1 METDDVEKKVIQRKQ
16 EEICMGQKKVCVGVV
31 GAGAISDIYLKNM
44 IHRFENLYVKS
55 ICAAHLESA
64 QKKAQE
70 YGIQAVTM
78 EEIFAVKGVFVSVE
92 FSGVFDQWN
101 GTGYPLITAA

>member
-1 METDDVEKKVIQRKQ
+1 MQRARYKQRPYGNRRCGKESDSEEQ

-64 QKKAQE
+64 QKKSAGVWDTGSY
-70 YGIQAVTM
+70 YGRDVR
-78 EEIFAVKGVFVSVE
+78 
-92 FSGVFDQWN
+92 
-101 GTGYPLITAA
+101 

>member
-1 METDDVEKKVIQRKQ
+1 ME
-16 EEICMGQKKVCVGVV
+16 QKKICTGVI

-44 IHRFENLYVKS
+44 INRFDNLYVKS

-70 YGIQAVTM
+70 YGIQADKM
-78 EEIFAVKGVFVSVE
+78 EGKEVETGNCPVGKLKTAQVS
-92 FSGVFDQWN
+92 
-101 GTGYPLITAA
+101 

>member
-1 METDDVEKKVIQRKQ
+1 ME
-16 EEICMGQKKVCVGVV
+16 QKKICTGVI

-44 IHRFENLYVKS
+44 INRFDNLYVKS

-70 YGIQAVTM
+70 YGIQAVTI
-78 EEIFAVKGVFVSVE
+78 EEKVDEPEIRG
-92 FSGVFDQWN
+92 SG
-101 GTGYPLITAA
+101 